1 MDGSA
6 SEKRL
11 RAGFLGELETLLKE
25 ETLVGRGRQC
35 QTELRPLAFSML
47 AELVHHVRSVL
58 TFAHL
63 SRVIYL
69 FCRYN
74 WTPPPLV

>member
-1 MDGSA
+1 M
-6 SEKRL
+6 

-47 AELVHHVRSVL
+47 AELVHHVRSEL